1 MPLTVFTKRFMLDV
15 WQVSE
20 YVSEMYAEMYN

>member
-1 MPLTVFTKRFMLDV
+1 MPLTVFTKRFILDV
-15 WQVSE
+15 QVSQ

>member
-1 MPLTVFTKRFMLDV
+1 MLLNVLTKRFILDA

>member
-1 MPLTVFTKRFMLDV
+1 MPLTVFTKRFIFDV
-15 WQVSE
+15 WQVSQ